1 MGALWEGPGS
11 AKDVR
16 GANFEGKTG
25 RILRFSFFAFFDL
38 WKVPRGSLERVQA
51 QRKRTGRSQE
61 SRLIF
66 FWGPREVRGDPYGLL
81 RGIQRD
87 PEATFLSVAG
97 KSWISSVGIRKP
109 DAGFWGD
116 CGNHCAAAARATP
129 AARSAE
135 CGRPGE
141 TDKEGFYLKTP
152 STRRVRR
159 IQSLRAFRRASL
171 RAKP

>member
-11 AKDVR
+11 AKVR
-16 GANFEGKTG
+16 QGSIFDGKTG

-66 FWGPREVRGDPYGLL
+66 FSGPREVRGDPYGLL
-81 RGIQRD
+81 RGIQGD
-87 PEATFLSVAG
+87 PEATILMVPG
-97 KSWISSVGIRKP
+97 ISWISSVGIRKP
-109 DAGFWGD
+109 NAGFWGD

-141 TDKEGFYLKTP
+141 TDKEGFFLKTP
-152 STRRVRR
+152 VPGGYGG
-159 IQSLRAFRRASL
+159 
-171 RAKP
+171 KG